1 MKIGIALPSNI
12 PGAEPRSLI
21 EWAMRADA
29 APFSTLAANDRVA
42 YVTLDPLAS
51 LAAAAAVTSR
61 IRLMTSIL
69 VAPVH
74 NAGLLATQSATIDVL
89 SGGRLTLG
97 LAVGGRED
105 DYLAGLASF
114 RGRGKRFDEMLGHMK
129 RVWAG
134 ETFADGSHPSGPTPA
149 QPGGPEILIGGGAP
163 AAIARVGRWADGFI
177 AGGGGNP
184 ERARQVFDLVLES
197 WAANGRSGKPR
208 YLSGLSFA
216 LGDDAR
222 IEQARA
228 NQRDYYAWLGP
239 DAAAGRGK
247 SVSATPDAIKSTIE
261 GLEAVGVDEIIL
273 QPTLPDL
280 DQLDRVAEVVF

>member
-12 PGAEPRSLI
+12 PGAEPRSMI
-21 EWAMRADA
+21 EWAKLADV
-29 APFSTLAANDRVA
+29 APFSTLAANDRIA

-51 LAAAAAVTSR
+51 LAAAAAVTNR

-105 DYLAGLASF
+105 DYLAGSAPF
-114 RGRGKRFDEMLGHMK
+114 RGRGKRFDEMLAHMK

-134 ETFADGSHPSGPTPA
+134 DTFAENSHVSGPMPV
-149 QPGGPEILIGGGAP
+149 QPGGPEILIGGSAP

-197 WAANGRSGKPR
+197 WTANGRSGKPR

-216 LGDDAR
+216 IGDDAR

-228 NQRDYYAWLGP
+228 NQRD
-239 DAAAGRGK
+239 
-247 SVSATPDAIKSTIE
+247 
-261 GLEAVGVDEIIL
+261 
-273 QPTLPDL
+273 
-280 DQLDRVAEVVF
+280 